1 MNATLIDSLRT
12 TSGGSLSFALGI
24 ALLAGLLAWLTLE
37 IFRTL
42 LRLVG
47 ENKLRRVTLEN
58 LRAQLA
64 ETKLRCKSAEQ
75 AESGWNGIR
84 KFAVVNKVNECDDVN
99 AFYLRPHDGRALPPF
114 KPGQYLTFQLDLPG
128 RDKPL
133 IRCYSLSDCNDG
145 KKDFYRVTI
154 KKEKAPADKPELPPG
169 AGSSFF
175 TDVIKAGD
183 ILNVK
188 APTGHF
194 FLDMAKTNP
203 IVLLAGGVG
212 ITPMLCM
219 ANAIAA
225 SGSKREAYFFF
236 GVRNVREHIHKAELE
251 KLAAENDNIHLHIA
265 YSKPGERDVKG
276 KDFHHEGRVGIELL
290 KEVLPSNNF
299 EYYLCGS
306 GAFMKSLTDGLEA
319 WGVPD
324 SVVHFEAFG
333 PATVKKKAAQPT
345 QAETTHLQKVMVTFA
360 RSGKTVR
367 WEPSSENL
375 LEFAKAQGV
384 KIDSGCCAG
393 SCGSCVVAM
402 KSGDVSYLKKPDT
415 TPDSGTCLTCVC
427 RPKNDLVL
435 DA

>member
-1 MNATLIDSLRT
+1 M
-12 TSGGSLSFALGI
+12 SFAAGF
-24 ALLAGLLAWLTLE
+24 ALLAGLLAWLALE
-37 IFRTL
+37 IFRSL
-42 LRLVG
+42 LRTFA
-47 ENKLRRVTLEN
+47 ENRQQRVALAK

-64 ETKLRCKSAEQ
+64 ETKLRCQSAAQ

-84 KFAVVNKVNECDDVN
+84 KFAVAKKANECDDVN
-99 AFYLRPHDGRALPPF
+99 AFYLKPHDGRPLPQF

-154 KKEKAPADKPELPPG
+154 KKEKSPPDKPDVPPG

-175 TDVIKAGD
+175 TDVVKEGD

-194 FLDMAKTNP
+194 FLDMAKSNP

-265 YSKPGERDVKG
+265 YSKPNEKDVKG
-276 KDFHHEGRVGIELL
+276 KDYHHEGRVGIELL

-324 SVVHFEAFG
+324 NVVHFEAFG
-333 PATVKKKAAQPT
+333 PATVKKKTAAPT
-345 QAETTHLQKVMVTFA
+345 PSETVHLAKINVTFA
-360 RSGKTVR
+360 RSNKTVR
-367 WEPSSENL
+367 WEPAAENI

-393 SCGSCVVAM
+393 SCGSCVVAI
-402 KSGDVSYLKKPDT
+402 KSGNVDYLKKPDA
-415 TPDSGTCLTCVC
+415 TPEAGSCFTCVC

>member
-1 MNATLIDSLRT
+1 MNATLIDSLRNA
-12 TSGGSLSFALGI
+12 SAGGLSFTAGV
-24 ALLAGLLAWLTLE
+24 ALLAGLMAWLAVE
-37 IFRTL
+37 IFRAL
-42 LRLVG
+42 LRANAERVQ
-47 ENKLRRVTLEN
+47 NRVTLAK
-58 LRAQLA
+58 LRAQLH
-64 ETKLRCKSAEQ
+64 EMKLRCREAEQ
-75 AESGWNGIR
+75 AQTGWNGLR
-84 KFAVVNKVNECDDVN
+84 KFAVVKKIGECEDVN
-99 AFYLRPHDGRALPPF
+99 AFYLKPHDGRPLPAF

-133 IRCYSLSDCNDG
+133 IRCYSLSDSPHQ
-145 KKDFYRVTI
+145 KDYYRVTI
-154 KKEKAPADKPELPPG
+154 KKEKAPPDKPELPHG

-175 TDVIKAGD
+175 TDMVKEGD

-212 ITPMLCM
+212 ITPMLSM

-225 SGSKREAYFFF
+225 SGSKREVFFFF

-251 KLAAENDNIHLHIA
+251 KLAAENDNIHLQVA
-265 YSKPGERDVKG
+265 YSKPGEKDVKG
-276 KDFHHEGRVGIELL
+276 KDFQHEGRVGIELL
-290 KEVLPSNNF
+290 KEILPSNNF

-324 SVVHFEAFG
+324 SAVHFEAFG
-333 PATVKKKAAQPT
+333 PATVKKKTAAPT
-345 QAETTHLQKVMVTFA
+345 PEETTHLAKINVTFA
-360 RSGKTVR
+360 RSNKTVR
-367 WEPSSENL
+367 WEPSAENL
-375 LEFAKAQGV
+375 LEFAQAQGV

-393 SCGSCVVAM
+393 SCGSCVVAI
-402 KSGDVSYLKKPDT
+402 KSGEVNYLKKPDT
-415 TPDSGTCLTCVC
+415 TPDAGTCLACVC

>member
-1 MNATLIDSLRT
+1 MNATLIESLHRA
-12 TSGGSLSFALGI
+12 SGGKLSFTV
-24 ALLAGLLAWLTLE
+24 GLLLLGGLLVWLVLE
-37 IFRTL
+37 IFRSL
-42 LRLVG
+42 LRALA
-47 ENKLRRVTLEN
+47 ERKQNRATLEK

-64 ETKLRCKSAEQ
+64 ETKLRCREAEQ
-75 AESGWNGIR
+75 AQTGWNGIR
-84 KFAVVNKVNECDDVN
+84 KFAVVKKIRECDDVN
-99 AFYLRPHDGRALPPF
+99 AFYLKPHDGRPLPQF

-133 IRCYSLSDCNDG
+133 IRCYSLSDSPHQ
-145 KKDFYRVTI
+145 KEYYRVTI
-154 KKEKAPADKPELPPG
+154 KKEKSPPDKPELPPG

-175 TDVIKAGD
+175 TDTVKEGD

-194 FLDMAKTNP
+194 FLDMTKTNP

-212 ITPMLCM
+212 ITPMLSM

-225 SGSKREAYFFF
+225 SGSKREVYFFF

-265 YSKPGERDVKG
+265 YSKPSEKDVKG
-276 KDFHHEGRVGIELL
+276 KDFHSEGRVGIELL
-290 KEVLPSNNF
+290 KEILPSNNF
-299 EYYLCGS
+299 EYFLCGS

-324 SVVHFEAFG
+324 KDVHFEAFG
-333 PATVKKKAAQPT
+333 PATVKKKTVAPSPS
-345 QAETTHLQKVMVTFA
+345 ETVHLQKVNVTFA
-360 RSGKTVR
+360 RSNKTVR
-367 WEPSSENL
+367 WEPSLENL

-393 SCGSCVVAM
+393 SCGSCVVAI
-402 KSGDVSYLKKPDT
+402 KSGDVDYLKKPGA
-415 TPDSGTCLTCVC
+415 TPEAGSCFTCVC

>member
-1 MNATLIDSLRT
+1 MKATLIDSLRNA
-12 TSGGSLSFALGI
+12 SEGGLSFTLGL
-24 ALLAGLLAWLTLE
+24 ALLAGLLAWLAVE

-42 LRLVG
+42 LRLAG
-47 ENKLRRVTLEN
+47 ERRQQSVALQK

-64 ETKLRCKSAEQ
+64 ETKLRCREAEQ
-75 AESGWNGIR
+75 AQTGWNGLR
-84 KFAVVNKVNECDDVN
+84 KFAVVKKIGECEDVN
-99 AFYLRPHDGRALPPF
+99 AFYLKPHDGRPLPAF

-133 IRCYSLSDCNDG
+133 IRCYSLSDSPHQ
-145 KKDFYRVTI
+145 KEYYRVTI
-154 KKEKAPADKPELPPG
+154 KKEKAPSDKPELPPG

-175 TDVIKAGD
+175 TDVVKAGD

-203 IVLLAGGVG
+203 VVLLAGGVG
-212 ITPMLCM
+212 ITPMLSM

-225 SGSKREAYFFF
+225 SGSKREVFFFF

-251 KLAAENDNIHLHIA
+251 KLAAENDSIHLHVA
-265 YSKPGERDVKG
+265 YSKPGEQDVKG
-276 KDFHHEGRVGIELL
+276 KDFQHEGRVGIELL
-290 KEVLPSNNF
+290 KEILPSNNF

-333 PATVKKKAAQPT
+333 PATVKKKTAAPT
-345 QAETTHLQKVMVTFA
+345 PEETTHLAKINVTFA
-360 RSGKTVR
+360 RSNKTVR
-367 WEPSSENL
+367 WEPAAENL
-375 LEFAKAQGV
+375 LEFAQAQGV

-393 SCGSCVVAM
+393 SCGSCVVAI
-402 KSGDVSYLKKPDT
+402 KSGEVNYLKKPDT
-415 TPDSGTCLTCVC
+415 TPDAGTCLTCVC

>member
-1 MNATLIDSLRT
+1 MA
-12 TSGGSLSFALGI
+12 GGSLSLAAGV
-24 ALLAGLLAWLTLE
+24 ALLAGLLAWLALE
-37 IFRTL
+37 IIRSILRTFA
-42 LRLVG
+42 
-47 ENKLRRVTLEN
+47 ENKQQRVALEK

-84 KFAVVNKVNECDDVN
+84 KFAVVKKVNECEDVN
-99 AFYLRPHDGRALPPF
+99 AFYLKPHDGRPLPQF

-133 IRCYSLSDCNDG
+133 IRCYSLSDSPHQ
-145 KKDFYRVTI
+145 KDYYRVTI
-154 KKEKAPADKPELPPG
+154 KKEKSPPDKPELPPG

-175 TDVIKAGD
+175 TDVVKPGD

-194 FLDMAKTNP
+194 FLDMTKSNP

-236 GVRNVREHIHKAELE
+236 GVRNRREHIHKEELE
-251 KLAAENDNIHLHIA
+251 KLAAENENIHLHIA
-265 YSKPGERDVKG
+265 YSKPSEKDVKG
-276 KDFHHEGRVGIELL
+276 KDFHSEGRVGIELL
-290 KEVLPSNNF
+290 KEILPSNNF

-333 PATVKKKAAQPT
+333 PATVKKKAAVPSPT
-345 QAETTHLQKVMVTFA
+345 ETTHLAKINVTFA
-360 RSGKTVR
+360 RSNKTVR
-367 WEPSSENL
+367 WEPSLENI

-393 SCGSCVVAM
+393 SCGSCVVAV
-402 KSGDVSYLKKPDT
+402 KSGDVDYLKKPDA
-415 TPDSGTCLTCVC
+415 TPEAGSCFTCVC

>member
-1 MNATLIDSLRT
+1 VNATLIDSLRNA
-12 TSGGSLSFALGI
+12 SAGGLSFTAGV
-24 ALLAGLLAWLTLE
+24 ALLAGLMTWLLVE
-37 IFRTL
+37 SFRAL
-42 LRLVG
+42 LRANAERLQ
-47 ENKLRRVTLEN
+47 NRAALEN
-58 LRAQLA
+58 LRAQLH
-64 ETKLRCKSAEQ
+64 ETKLRCREAEQ
-75 AESGWNGIR
+75 AQTGWNGIR
-84 KFAVVNKVNECDDVN
+84 KFAVVKKVCECEDVN
-99 AFYLRPHDGRALPPF
+99 AFYLKPHDGRPLPAF

-133 IRCYSLSDCNDG
+133 IRCYSLSDSP
-145 KKDFYRVTI
+145 KDYYRVTI
-154 KKEKAPADKPELPPG
+154 KKEKAPPDKPELPPG

-175 TDVIKAGD
+175 TDVVKEGD

-212 ITPMLCM
+212 VTPMLSM

-225 SGSKREAYFFF
+225 SGSKREVYFFF

-251 KLAAENDNIHLHIA
+251 KLAAEHDNIHLHVA
-265 YSKPGERDVKG
+265 YSKPGEKDVKG
-276 KDFHHEGRVGIELL
+276 KDFQHEGRVGIELL
-290 KEVLPSNNF
+290 KDILPSNNF

-333 PATVKKKAAQPT
+333 PATVKKKTAAPT
-345 QAETTHLQKVMVTFA
+345 PEETTHLAKINVTFA
-360 RSGKTVR
+360 RSNKIVR
-367 WEPSSENL
+367 WEPAAENL
-375 LEFAKAQGV
+375 LEFAAAQGV

-393 SCGSCVVAM
+393 SCGSCVVAI
-402 KSGDVSYLKKPDT
+402 KSGEVNYLKKPDT
-415 TPDSGTCLTCVC
+415 TTDAGTCLTCVC